1 MPTHGPLI
9 YGSANPAVLARV
21 PDGVRRVLDVGCG
34 DGTLGAEL
42 RRRGVPEVWGITHS
56 ADEAVRARAVLS
68 VVMEADLATW
78 RASDLP
84 AGDPGFDLI
93 VCSHV
98 LEHLAD
104 PGRLL
109 RALRPVLLPGGTLVV
124 ALPNV
129 LHWRQR
135 LEFLRGRFRYTR
147 GGLMDATHLRFFDA
161 HGARA
166 LLGDNGW
173 GVGVFRAD
181 GTFPGSRFLGPAGRW
196 LDRWAVRWAP
206 GAVGFQFVM
215 AAHPTPESAPVPE
228 PASS

>member
-1 MPTHGPLI
+1 MSTQGHLV

-21 PDGVRRVLDVGCG
+21 PGGVRRVLDVGCG

-56 ADEAVRARAVLS
+56 AAEAARARTVLTGVFES
-68 VVMEADLATW
+68 DLGTW
-78 RASDLP
+78 RASDFP
-84 AGDPGFDLI
+84 ADDPGFDLI

-98 LEHLAD
+98 LEHLAE

-109 RALRPVLLPGGTLVV
+109 QELRRVLQPDGILVV

-147 GGLMDATHLRFFDA
+147 GGLMDATHLRFFDVVT
-161 HGARA
+161 ARA
-166 LLGDNGW
+166 LLEEHGW
-173 GVGVFRAD
+173 RVDGFGAD
-181 GTFPGSRFLGPAGRW
+181 GTFPGSRFLGPVGRW
-196 LDRWAVRWAP
+196 LDRMGLRLAP
-206 GAVGFQFVM
+206 GMLGFQFVM
-215 AAHPTPESAPVPE
+215 SGRPTPESPPVP
-228 PASS
+228 